1 MAFLLSPSIL
11 SADFGLLKEQIEII
25 NTSDADLIHVDVMD
39 GVFVPNISFGFTV
52 LDSLARYIK
61 KPLDIHL
68 MIVNPDKYI
77 ERFAGYRPEYLTVHF
92 ESCRHLN
99 RSVNLIKSL
108 GVKAGIALNPHTP
121 VLLLEEIITEAD
133 LVLVM
138 SVNPGYGG
146 QKFITKAVQKISKA
160 KELITK
166 NNSRALIEVDGGINI
181 SNIKQV
187 LGAGADI
194 IVAGNAVFGAEN
206 IDEAIKKLKNCDL

>member
-11 SADFGLLKEQIEII
+11 SADFGILKEQIEII
-25 NTSDADLIHVDVMD
+25 NASDADLIHVDVMD

-121 VLLLEEIITEAD
+121 VLLLEEIIAEAD

>member
-187 LGAGADI
+187 LGTGADI

>member
-11 SADFGLLKEQIEII
+11 SADFGILKEQIEII
-25 NTSDADLIHVDVMD
+25 NNSDADLIHVDVMD
-39 GVFVPNISFGFTV
+39 GVFVPNISFGFAV

-77 ERFAGYRPEYLTVHF
+77 ERFAAYKPEYLTVHF
-92 ESCRHLN
+92 ESCMHLN
-99 RSVNLIKSL
+99 RSVSFIKSL

-121 VLLLEEIITEAD
+121 VLLLQEIISD
-133 LVLVM
+133 VDIVLVM

-146 QKFITKAVQKISKA
+146 QKFITNAFQKISKT

-166 NNSRALIEVDGGINI
+166 NNSNALVEVDGGINI
-181 SNIKQV
+181 TNIKQV
-187 LGAGADI
+187 LNAGADI

-206 IDEAIKKLKNCDL
+206 IDNAISKLKNCDQ